1 MKKIISIFLVTC
13 CWFFI
18 SSPSLALDTN
28 SDLFPEVK
36 QKIMNESSNVKENSI
51 TIIDYHTT
59 IVEVEKEVKVEKYVD
74 EQKQKSDAIKLQRKD
89 VLVKSIEENLS
100 LSAERF
106 WQNLNDDWLEYQQQE
121 SELLTQLEEEYKD
134 KVSEKVMSERELTS
148 FVVSYTASSDTIFR
162 TNYTKVLYYD
172 HELNRF
178 VTANSFVNNDLVQSF
193 IEQHKDQLVEK
204 SNKVMLM
211 SLLMTLFAVFCV
223 AVIVFQ
229 EIKMGKSKFGTKER
243 HGYKNHF

>member
-18 SSPSLALDTN
+18 SSPSLALDTT

-36 QKIMNESSNVKENSI
+36 QKIMNESANVKKNSI
-51 TIIDYHTT
+51 KIIDYHTT
-59 IVEVEKEVKVEKYVD
+59 IVEVEKEVKVEKYVN
-74 EQKQKSDAIKLQRKD
+74 EQKQKSDAIKLLRKD
-89 VLVKSIEENLS
+89 ILVESIEENLT
-100 LSAERF
+100 LSGERF

-121 SELLTQLEEEYKD
+121 SELLTQLEEEFKD
-134 KVSEKVMSERELTS
+134 KISEKVMSEREMTS
-148 FVVSYTASSDTIFR
+148 IVVSYTASSDTIFR

-178 VTANSFVNNDLVQSF
+178 VTANSFVKNDLVQGF
-193 IEQHKDQLVEK
+193 IEQHKDQLGEQ
-204 SNKVMLM
+204 SNKVILM
-211 SLLMTLFAVFCV
+211 FLLMALFAVFCI

-229 EIKMGKSKFGTKER
+229 EIKMGNSKFRTNRSSSYQKDL
-243 HGYKNHF
+243 